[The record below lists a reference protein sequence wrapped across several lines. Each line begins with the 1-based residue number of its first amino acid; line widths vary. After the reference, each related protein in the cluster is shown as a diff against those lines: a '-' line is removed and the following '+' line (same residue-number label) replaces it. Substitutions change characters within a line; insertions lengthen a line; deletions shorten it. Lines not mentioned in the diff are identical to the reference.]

1 MCCENEVST
10 SREGCHGHGPK
21 GHGRSGRGH
30 HHSAR
35 AHHHGGRHPGGH
47 PSSGRAGR
55 CCCSEE
61 SPASWRRFESSEERK
76 EKLKRYIE
84 ELEHEL
90 QGAKERLEEL

>member
-10 SREGCHGHGPK
+10 SREGCHGHGGK
-21 GHGRSGRGH
+21 GHGHSGR
-30 HHSAR
+30 S
-35 AHHHGGRHPGGH
+35 HHHGPRVHHHGRHPGEG
-47 PSSGRAGR
+47 PVSGRAHM
-55 CCCSEE
+55 CCCSGKG
-61 SPASWRRFESSEERK
+61 PASWRRFESSEERK